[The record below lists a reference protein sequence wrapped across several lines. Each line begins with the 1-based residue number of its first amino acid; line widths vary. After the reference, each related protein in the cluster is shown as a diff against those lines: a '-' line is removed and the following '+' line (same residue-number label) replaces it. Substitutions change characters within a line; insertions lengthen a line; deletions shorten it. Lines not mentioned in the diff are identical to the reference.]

1 MRVKRKDISVLALLV
16 IPGLVYYIVL
26 LLYPLAQGVV
36 LSLYRWPTLSTK
48 VFAGFENYVDVFNTP
63 LFWKS
68 LKNSLI
74 FMLATTFFQ
83 VTLGYILGYL
93 VYMQLKGHRF
103 FKTVFFMP
111 NVLTTVAV
119 GFVWGYIFSPSIGIL
134 KPVMTAMG
142 LGQYYMSP
150 LADPKLALVAIIIAQ
165 VWNQVGVQIILFN
178 SGFMGINEEV
188 LESAS
193 LDGASGLRLH
203 SSMIIPLCWPVLQT
217 IIILQVVGSLR
228 SFDLIWVMTLG
239 GPNHATEVLP
249 LHLFVN
255 AFQYFKL
262 GYGSVIGV
270 IIFIMAIGMTE
281 LIRKLMKRD
290 SLS

>member
-1 MRVKRKDISVLALLV
+1 MHVKKKDIAILALLV
-16 IPGLVYYIVL
+16 LPGLIYYLVL
-26 LLYPLAQGVV
+26 LLYPLAQGIV
-36 LSLYRWPTLSTK
+36 LSLYSWPTLSTK
-48 VFAGFENYVDVFNTP
+48 VFSGFSNYKEVLTTP

-74 FMLATTFFQ
+74 FMASTTVLQ
-83 VTLGYILGYL
+83 VTIGYIIGYM
-93 VYMQLKGHRF
+93 VYLQFRGHRF

-134 KPVMTAMG
+134 KPLMTAVG
-142 LGQYYMSP
+142 LGKYYMSP
-150 LADPKLALVAIIIAQ
+150 LADPKLALAAIIIAQ
-165 VWNQVGVQIILFN
+165 VWNQVGVQIVLFN
-178 SGFMGINEEV
+178 SGFMGLSEEV

-193 LDGASGLRLH
+193 IDGANGFLMHRT
-203 SSMIIPLCWPVLQT
+203 MIIPLTWPVIQT
-217 IIILQVVGSLR
+217 IVILQIVGSLR
-228 SFDLIWVMTLG
+228 SFDLIWAMTQG

-255 AFQYFKL
+255 AFSYFKL

-270 IIFIMAIGMTE
+270 FIFAISIGFTV
-281 LIRKLMKRD
+281 LIRKVMRRD
-290 SLS
+290 KFI

>member
-1 MRVKRKDISVLALLV
+1 MHVKKKDFAILALLV
-16 IPGLVYYIVL
+16 LPGLIYYLIL
-26 LLYPLAQGVV
+26 LLYPLAQGII
-36 LSLYRWPTLSTK
+36 LSFYTWPTLSTK
-48 VFAGFENYVDVFNTP
+48 VFSGFNNYIDVFNTP

-74 FMLATTFFQ
+74 FMVATTVVQ
-83 VTLGYILGYL
+83 VILGYIIGYL
-93 VYMQLKGHRF
+93 VYLQFRGHRF

-134 KPVMTAMG
+134 KPLMTAAG
-142 LGQYYMSP
+142 LGKYYMSP
-150 LADPKLALVAIIIAQ
+150 LAVPNLAIMAIIIAQ
-165 VWNQVGVQIILFN
+165 VWNQVGVQIVLFN
-178 SGFMGINEEV
+178 SGFMGLSEEV

-193 LDGASGLRLH
+193 IDGASGLRMH
-203 SSMIIPLCWPVLQT
+203 RSMIIPLSWPIIQT
-217 IIILQVVGSLR
+217 IIILQIVGSLR
-228 SFDLIWVMTLG
+228 SFDLIWVMTMG

-255 AFQYFKL
+255 AFSYFKL

-270 IIFIMAIGMTE
+270 
-281 LIRKLMKRD
+281 LILVLSLGFTVLVRKLMRREKF
-290 SLS
+290 S

>member
-1 MRVKRKDISVLALLV
+1 MHVRKKDVAILALFVL
-16 IPGLVYYIVL
+16 PGLVYYLIL
-26 LLYPLAQGVV
+26 LMYPLAQGVI
-36 LSLYRWPTLSTK
+36 LSLYKWPTLSTK
-48 VFAGFENYVDVFNTP
+48 VFAGFDNYVDVLNTP

-74 FMLATTFFQ
+74 FMFSTTILQ
-83 VTLGYILGYL
+83 VALGYVLGYM
-93 VYMQLKGHRF
+93 VYMQLRGHRF
-103 FKTVFFMP
+103 FKTVLFMP

-134 KPVMTAMG
+134 KPLMTAVG
-142 LGQYYMSP
+142 LGKFYMSP
-150 LADPKLALVAIIIAQ
+150 LADPNLALIAIIIAQ

-178 SGFMGINEEV
+178 SGFMGLNEEV

-193 LDGASGLRLH
+193 IDGASGLRMH
-203 SSMIIPLCWPVLQT
+203 TSMIIPLSWPVIQT
-217 IIILQVVGSLR
+217 VIILQVVGSLR
-228 SFDLIWVMTLG
+228 SFDLVWAMTMG

-255 AFQYFKL
+255 AFSYFKL

-270 IIFIMAIGMTE
+270 IIFALCIGLTV
-281 LIRKLMKRD
+281 LIRKVMQRD
-290 SLS
+290 RF

>member
-1 MRVKRKDISVLALLV
+1 MHVRKKDVAILALFVL
-16 IPGLVYYIVL
+16 PGLVYYLIL
-26 LLYPLAQGVV
+26 LMYPLAQGVI
-36 LSLYRWPTLSTK
+36 LSLYKWPTLSTK
-48 VFAGFENYVDVFNTP
+48 VFAGFDNYVDVLGTP

-74 FMLATTFFQ
+74 FMFSTTILQ
-83 VTLGYILGYL
+83 VTLGYILGYM
-93 VYMQLKGHRF
+93 VYMQLRGHRF
-103 FKTVFFMP
+103 FKTVLFMP

-134 KPVMTAMG
+134 KPLMTAVG
-142 LGQYYMSP
+142 LEKFYMSP
-150 LADPKLALVAIIIAQ
+150 LADPKLALIAIIIAQ

-178 SGFMGINEEV
+178 SGFMGLNEEV

-193 LDGASGLRLH
+193 IDGASGLRMH
-203 SSMIIPLCWPVLQT
+203 ASMIIPLSWPVIQT
-217 IIILQVVGSLR
+217 VVILQVVGSLR
-228 SFDLIWVMTLG
+228 SFDLVWAMTMG

-255 AFQYFKL
+255 AFSYFKL

-270 IIFIMAIGMTE
+270 IIFALSIGLTVI
-281 LIRKLMKRD
+281 IRKVMDRD
-290 SLS
+290 RF

>member
-1 MRVKRKDISVLALLV
+1 MHVRKKDIVILSLFVL
-16 IPGLVYYIVL
+16 PGLVYYLVL
-26 LLYPLAQGVV
+26 LMYPLAQGVI
-36 LSLYRWPTLSTK
+36 LSLYKWPTLSTK
-48 VFAGFENYVDVFNTP
+48 VFAGFDNYIDVFNTP

-74 FMLATTFFQ
+74 FMFSTTVLQ
-83 VTLGYILGYL
+83 VTLGYILGYM
-93 VYMQLKGHRF
+93 VYMQLRGHRF
-103 FKTVFFMP
+103 FKTILFMP

-134 KPVMTAMG
+134 KPLMTAVG
-142 LGQYYMSP
+142 LGKFYMSP
-150 LADPKLALVAIIIAQ
+150 LADPKLALIAIIIAQ

-178 SGFMGINEEV
+178 SGFMGLSEEV

-193 LDGASGLRLH
+193 IDGASGLRMH
-203 SSMIIPLCWPVLQT
+203 MSMIIPLSWPVIQT
-217 IIILQVVGSLR
+217 IIVLQIVGSLR
-228 SFDLIWVMTLG
+228 SFDLVWAMTMG

-255 AFQYFKL
+255 AFSYFKL

-270 IIFIMAIGMTE
+270 IIFTLSIGFTV
-281 LIRKLMKRD
+281 LIRKLMQRD
-290 SLS
+290 RLN

>member
-1 MRVKRKDISVLALLV
+1 MVVKKQDIGILTLLV
-16 IPGLVYYIVL
+16 IPGLVYYLVL
-26 LLYPLAQGVV
+26 LLYPLAQGII
-36 LSLYRWPTLSTK
+36 LSFYKWPTLTQK
-48 VFAGFENYVDVFNTP
+48 VFGGLSNYIDVFQNS

-74 FMLATTFFQ
+74 FMLSTTVLQ
-83 VTLGYILGYL
+83 VVLGYILGYL
-93 VYMQLKGHRF
+93 VYMQLRFHRF

-134 KPVMTAMG
+134 KPIMTFMG
-142 LGQYYMSP
+142 LGQYYISP
-150 LADPKLALVAIIIAQ
+150 LAEPRLALAAIIVSQ
-165 VWNQVGVQIILFN
+165 VWNQVGIQIVLFN
-178 SGFMGINEEV
+178 SGFMGLNEEV

-193 LDGASGLRLH
+193 IDGASGLKMH
-203 SSMIIPLCWPVLQT
+203 VTMIIPLSMPVLKT
-217 IIILQVVGSLR
+217 VIILQIVGSLR
-228 SFDLIWVMTLG
+228 SFDLIWVMTMG

-255 AFQYFKL
+255 AFSYFKL

-270 IIFIMAIGMTE
+270 IIFVLAIGITG
-281 LIRKLMKRD
+281 LLRALMRQD
-290 SLS
+290 TIS

>member
-1 MRVKRKDISVLALLV
+1 MRVKRKDIAILAILVL
-16 IPGLVYYIVL
+16 PGLIYYLIL
-26 LLYPLAQGVV
+26 LLYPLMQGIV
-36 LSLYRWPTLSTK
+36 LSFYSWPTLSTK
-48 VFAGFENYVDVFNTP
+48 YFSGFRNYIDVFNTS

-74 FMLATTFFQ
+74 FMASTTVLQ
-83 VTLGYILGYL
+83 VILGYIIGYL
-93 VYMQLKGHRF
+93 VYLQFRGHRF

-134 KPVMTAMG
+134 KPLMTAVG

-150 LADPKLALVAIIIAQ
+150 LAVPNLAIAAIVIAQ

-178 SGFMGINEEV
+178 SGFMGLNEEV

-193 LDGASGLRLH
+193 IDGASGFRMH
-203 SSMIIPLCWPVLQT
+203 RSMIIPLSWPVIQT
-217 IIILQVVGSLR
+217 IIILQIVGSLR
-228 SFDLIWVMTLG
+228 SFDLIWVMTMG

-255 AFQYFKL
+255 AFSYFKL

-270 IIFIMAIGMTE
+270 LILILSLGFTVIVRKVMRRDRFI
-281 LIRKLMKRD
+281 
-290 SLS
+290 

>member
-1 MRVKRKDISVLALLV
+1 MHVKRKDIAILALLV
-16 IPGLVYYIVL
+16 LPGLIYYLVL
-26 LLYPLAQGVV
+26 LLYPLVQGVI
-36 LSLYRWPTLSTK
+36 LSFYSWPTLSTK
-48 VFAGFENYVDVFNTP
+48 VFSGFRNYTDVFSTP

-74 FMLATTFFQ
+74 FMFSTTVVQ
-83 VTLGYILGYL
+83 VVIGYIIGYI
-93 VYMQLKGHRF
+93 VYLQLRGHRF

-134 KPVMTAMG
+134 KPLMTAVG

-150 LADPKLALVAIIIAQ
+150 LALPNLAIIAIIIAQ
-165 VWNQVGVQIILFN
+165 VWNQVGVQIVLFN
-178 SGFMGINEEV
+178 SGFMGLNEEV

-193 LDGASGLRLH
+193 IDGASGFRMH
-203 SSMIIPLCWPVLQT
+203 RSMIIPLCWPVIQT

-228 SFDLIWVMTLG
+228 SFDLIWVMTMG

-255 AFQYFKL
+255 AFSYFKL

-270 IIFIMAIGMTE
+270 LILALSLGLTVI
-281 LIRKLMKRD
+281 IRKLMQREKF
-290 SLS
+290 S